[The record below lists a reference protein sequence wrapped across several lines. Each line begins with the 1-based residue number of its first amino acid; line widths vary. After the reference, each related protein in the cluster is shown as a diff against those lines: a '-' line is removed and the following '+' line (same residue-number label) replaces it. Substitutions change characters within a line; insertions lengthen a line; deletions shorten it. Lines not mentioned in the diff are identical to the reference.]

1 MYRFICTTLAALA
14 TMTLAQAD
22 EKAEARALVEKAIK
36 AMGGKEK
43 LAVDKGIMFKAKG
56 KFYGM
61 GGDGID
67 YTSDFTIQPP
77 DMMRFRMEFDA
88 GGTKINFARVFD
100 GKKFWQKVNDMVT
113 ELGKD
118 EVTEQKEDMH
128 NGRVEALVPLLEDKG
143 FELATVGEVKV
154 DDKPAV
160 GIRVSHKGHR
170 DVNLFFDTK
179 TGLLVKSERMIKD
192 QMQGGK
198 ERTQER
204 LFSDYKE
211 AAGAKRPMKVVI
223 KRDGDKF
230 VESEAT
236 EYELKDKIDASEF
249 AKP

>member
-1 MYRFICTTLAALA
+1 MYRIIYATLAALA
-14 TMTLAQAD
+14 MVSTARAD
-22 EKAEARALVEKAIK
+22 EKAEARALVENAVK

-61 GGDGID
+61 GGDGLD
-67 YTSDFTIQPP
+67 YTSDFAIQPP
-77 DMMRFRMEFDA
+77 DMMRFRMEFDSN
-88 GGTKINFARVFD
+88 GMKINVAIVFD
-100 GKKFWQKVNDMVT
+100 GKKSWRKVNDMVT

-118 EVTEQKEDMH
+118 DIAESKEDMYAGH
-128 NGRVEALVPLLEDKG
+128 VEALVTLLEDKG
-143 FELATVGEVKV
+143 FELSTVGEVKV
-154 DDKPAV
+154 EDKPAV

-170 DVNLFFDTK
+170 DINLFFDK
-179 TGLLVKSERMIKD
+179 KSGLLVKSERMIKD

-204 LFSDYKE
+204 FFSDYKE
-211 AAGAKRPMKVVI
+211 IAGAKRAMKVAI

-230 VESEAT
+230 VESEAMDI
-236 EYELKDKIDASEF
+236 ELKDKIDPSEF